1 MKLTVL
7 FTDVYDGHE
16 YRRTETI
23 DTPAAPADVESAD
36 FADWAYDNI
45 HTRSGDGRAHHEAGY
60 FAEITA
66 CDERTDLVGREFEW
80 GI

>member
-16 YRRTETI
+16 YPRTETF
-23 DTPAAPADVESAD
+23 DAPAPPDVED
-36 FADWAYDNI
+36 LDDWAYDNL
-45 HTRSGDGRAHHEAGY
+45 HTRSGDGRAHHESGY
-60 FAEITA
+60 FAEIKA
-66 CDERTDLVGREFEW
+66 CDELPALVGREFEW